1 MDVPI
6 KKAMKKLDDDIK
18 LFLKQIKEEMAE
30 VQKKVA
36 IIAAE
41 RLVYTSPVW
50 TGAYVRSMRCGIG
63 VVDTTHEPAGSGMMP
78 YPPRMSEAEAEMVKM
93 GTFAKIRAE
102 IESAPQGGAIYLS
115 NSIPYA
121 MKVEFTGW
129 YLSPDGI
136 DFLQA
141 PHHVFT
147 TVIQDLEYILR

>member
-6 KKAMKKLDDDIK
+6 KKAMKQLDDDIK
-18 LFLKQIKEEMAE
+18 LFLKQIKDEMAE

-41 RLVYTSPVW
+41 RLVYYSPVW

-63 VVDTTHEPAGSGMMP
+63 VPDSSHESAGSGMMP
-78 YPPRMSEAEAEMVKM
+78 YPPRMSEAEAEMTRM

-102 IESAPQGGAIYLS
+102 IESAPHGEAIYLS
-115 NSIPYA
+115 NTIPYA
-121 MKVEFTGW
+121 MNVEFTGW

-136 DFLQA
+136 DFVQA

-147 TVIQDLEYILR
+147 TTIRDLEYILK